1 MSYVAPSLEEQIFES
16 DVIVRASLLSATAGT
31 ETVPSGEGVS
41 PTYRAVQRLSF
52 TIHEYLKGTGP
63 SEAEIEI
70 VVRGK
75 RTYLTRTQASS
86 VAQAAVSRR
95 NTTWDGWQ
103 GILFLETL
111 NPPFQPAGGASGAEQ
126 GATASAY
133 AFAQYNYGGET
144 EWHYSI
150 DTLSRVWLP
159 ASGDSRGP
167 TGQSSDNANQEF
179 IIDGSVTPPPV
190 VSLTGLRGEITEFE
204 AEMEA
209 GEGITGFKEC
219 VSRRILR
226 ERHRRAVPWTPI
238 QSQSSLDSGLTSGT
252 EINRRNFPYVSPK
265 YDKFWLTGPDMDLF
279 ESMNDD
285 SDSDPNNGY
294 DQTIN
299 TARPLPE
306 GVYEFQVHRQRYNL
320 FPCNFLPTDAY
331 IEWTVTV
338 TAPSGTLHEAFF
350 DPGAA
355 GAAVGFSA
363 GGGSLAPAGFSVRG
377 AATSISGLQWQNG
390 SAVLTLA
397 PYAPLTG
404 YDIDFIAPD
413 GSATLTLSAAAASA
427 NIASGTLTWSV
438 ADQPWHDGDQLML
451 RIREHSASP

>member
-16 DVIVRASLLSATAGT
+16 DFIVRASLLSATAET

-41 PTYRAVQRLSF
+41 PTYRAVQRLRF

-63 SEAEIEI
+63 SEAEI

-75 RTYLTRTQASS
+75 RTNSTRTQASS

-95 NTTWDGWQ
+95 NTTWDGRQ

-126 GATASAY
+126 GATAPAY

-219 VSRRILR
+219 VSRSLGR
-226 ERHRRAVPWTPI
+226 ERHRRAVPWTPHL
-238 QSQSSLDSGLTSGT
+238 QYSSMDSGSAAGT
-252 EINRRNFPYVSPK
+252 EIDRSTSNHYVPK
-265 YDKFWLTGPDMDLF
+265 YDRYWLTGPDMDLF
-279 ESMNDD
+279 QALIVD
-285 SDSDPNNGY
+285 SDSDPHNGY
-294 DQTIN
+294 SRTIGA
-299 TARPLPE
+299 ARPLPE
-306 GVYEFQVHRQRYNL
+306 AVYRFQLHRQVYTY
-320 FPCNFLPTDAY
+320 FPCNFVPDDGYRLF
-331 IEWTVTV
+331 EVTV
-338 TAPSGTLHEAFF
+338 TAPAGTLHEALF
-350 DPGAA
+350 DPDAA
-355 GAAVGFSA
+355 GFAVGFSA
-363 GGGSLAPAGFSVRG
+363 GGGSLAPAGFSVG
-377 AATSISGLQWQNG
+377 GKAAVITGLKWQNG
-390 SAVLTLA
+390 SVVLTLA
-397 PYAPLTG
+397 PYVSLAG
-404 YDIDFIAPD
+404 YDIDIIALD
-413 GSATLTLSAAAASA
+413 GSVSSTLSVAAATA
-427 NIASGTLTWSV
+427 NSASGTLTWSV
-438 ADQPWHDGDQLML
+438 PEQPWHDGDQLML

>member
-16 DVIVRASLLSATAGT
+16 DVVVRASLLSATAET

-52 TIHEYLKGTGP
+52 TIHEYLMGTGP
-63 SEAEIEI
+63 SEAEI

-75 RTYLTRTQASS
+75 RTNSTRTQASS

-95 NTTWDGWQ
+95 NTTWDGRQ

-126 GATASAY
+126 GATAPAY

-238 QSQSSLDSGLTSGT
+238 LLESSLDSGLAAGT
-252 EINRRNFPYVSPK
+252 EINRRTFHHDNPR
-265 YDKFWLTGPDMDLF
+265 YDRFWLSGPDMDLF
-279 ESMNDD
+279 QALIVD
-285 SDSDPNNGY
+285 SDSDPSSGY
-294 DQTIN
+294 SRTIN

-306 GVYEFQVHRQRYNL
+306 GVYRLQVNRQVHVY
-320 FPCNFLPTDAY
+320 FPCNFVPDDSY
-331 IEWTVTV
+331 IDWTVTV

-363 GGGSLAPAGFSVRG
+363 VGGSLAPAGFSVRG
-377 AATSISGLQWQNG
+377 AATSTTGLQWQNG
-390 SAVLTLA
+390 SVVLTLA